1 MRDREERE
9 RLRREDPIGEVRRE
23 TLAVYEV
30 LGPGHS
36 EDVYLRFLERGV
48 WRQPRPACAG
58 DRSSSRRTGLA
69 LHLARLFG
77 LEDKNEGEPE

>member
-30 LGPGHS
+30 LGPGHA

-48 WRQPRPACAG
+48 WRRREPACAG
-58 DRSSSRRTGLA
+58 DPAAGQRTGLA
-69 LHLARLFG
+69 RRLAQLFG
-77 LEDKNEGEPE
+77 LESEDQSE

>member
-1 MRDREERE
+1 MRAREERE

-23 TLAVYEV
+23 TLAVYEM

-48 WRQPRPACAG
+48 WRARRPACAEDQG
-58 DRSSSRRTGLA
+58 PNRRTGLA
-69 LHLARLFG
+69 LRLARLFG
-77 LEDKNEGEPE
+77 LEDKDEDEPE

>member
-1 MRDREERE
+1 MRDQQERE

-23 TLAVYEV
+23 TLAVYQV

-48 WRQPRPACAG
+48 WRRRRPTCAEDPATG
-58 DRSSSRRTGLA
+58 ARSGLA
-69 LHLARLFG
+69 RRLARFLG
-77 LEDKNEGEPE
+77 LELAAD